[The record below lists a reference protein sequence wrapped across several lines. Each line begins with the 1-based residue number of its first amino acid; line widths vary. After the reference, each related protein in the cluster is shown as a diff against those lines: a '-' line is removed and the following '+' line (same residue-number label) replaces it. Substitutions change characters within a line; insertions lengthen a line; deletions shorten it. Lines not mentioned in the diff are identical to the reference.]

1 MLSSSVRRG
10 SDAAG
15 FIVGLFLGAFPTAF
29 AFVVVGSLL
38 RAPLPVLVCQIL
50 AGLAAVV
57 FLLREFDLLKF
68 PLLQNARLVPQ
79 FVALTPFW
87 GSVQFGAEM
96 GTGMRTYSPT
106 GLPHIMA
113 LCLVF
118 LGSWSDAL
126 LTGAGFALGRAL
138 MLLTFLLARDKQSA
152 DKAFDFTLPKLTPL
166 FVLACVPLLFVLV
179 VLR

>member
-15 FIVGLFLGAFPTAF
+15 FIAGLFLGALPTAL
-29 AFVVVGSLL
+29 AFMIVGSVL
-38 RAPLPVLVCQIL
+38 RAPLPESARQIL
-50 AGLAAVV
+50 AGLTAAVFV
-57 FLLREFDLLKF
+57 LREFGVLKF

-87 GSVQFGAEM
+87 GSVQFGMEM

-106 GLPHIMA
+106 GLPHITA
-113 LCLVF
+113 LCLLL

-126 LTGAGFALGRAL
+126 MAGAGFALGRAL
-138 MLLTFLLARDKQSA
+138 MLLTFLLARDKMAA
-152 DKAFDFTLPKLTPL
+152 DKAFDFALPEIKPL
-166 FVLACVPLLFVLV
+166 FVLAFVPLLFVLV

>member
-15 FIVGLFLGAFPTAF
+15 FITGLFLAALPTAL
-29 AFVVVGSLL
+29 AFVVVGSVL
-38 RAPLPVLVCQIL
+38 RAPLPELARQVL
-50 AGLAAVV
+50 AGLAALV
-57 FLLREFDLLKF
+57 FVLREFNVLKF

-79 FVALTPFW
+79 FVAMTPFW

-113 LCLVF
+113 LCLLL

-126 LTGAGFALGRAL
+126 LAGTGFALGRAL
-138 MLLTFLLARDKQSA
+138 MLLTFLLARDKAAA
-152 DKAFDFTLPKLTPL
+152 DKAFDFALPELKPL
-166 FVLACVPLLFVLV
+166 FVLASVPLVFVLV

>member
-1 MLSSSVRRG
+1 MLRS
-10 SDAAG
+10 
-15 FIVGLFLGAFPTAF
+15 
-29 AFVVVGSLL
+29 
-38 RAPLPVLVCQIL
+38 PLPELVCQIL

-57 FLLREFDLLKF
+57 FILREFDVLKF

-79 FVALTPFW
+79 FVAMTPFW

-113 LCLVF
+113 LCLLL

-126 LTGAGFALGRAL
+126 LAGAGFALARAL
-138 MLLTFLLARDKQSA
+138 MLLTFLLARDKMAA
-152 DKAFDFTLPKLTPL
+152 DKAFDFTLPKMKLL
-166 FVLACVPLLFVLV
+166 FVLAFVPLLSVLV

>member
-29 AFVVVGSLL
+29 AFMIVGSVV
-38 RAPLPVLVCQIL
+38 RSPLPELVCQIL
-50 AGLAAVV
+50 AGLAVVV
-57 FLLREFDLLKF
+57 FILREFDVLKF

-79 FVALTPFW
+79 FVAMTPFW

-106 GLPHIMA
+106 GLPHMMA
-113 LCLVF
+113 ISLLL

-126 LTGAGFALGRAL
+126 LAGAGFALGRAL
-138 MLLTFLLARDKQSA
+138 MLLTFLLARDKMTA
-152 DKAFDFTLPKLTPL
+152 DKAFNFTLPKLKL
-166 FVLACVPLLFVLV
+166 AFVLASAPLLFILV

>member
-15 FIVGLFLGAFPTAF
+15 FIAGLFVGAFPTAF
-29 AFVVVGSLL
+29 AFMVIGSLV
-38 RAPLPVLVCQIL
+38 RAPLPLIACQVL
-50 AGLAAVV
+50 AGLAAIV
-57 FLLREFDLLKF
+57 FLLREFQLVSF
-68 PLLQNARLVPQ
+68 PLPQNARLVPQ
-79 FVALTPFW
+79 FVAHTPFW

-113 LCLVF
+113 ISLFL

-126 LTGAGFALGRAL
+126 MAGAGFALGRAL
-138 MLLTFLLARDKQSA
+138 MLLTFLLARDKKRA
-152 DKAFDFTLPKLTPL
+152 DTAFDFALPKMTWL
-166 FVLACVPLLFVLV
+166 FALLFLPLAVILV
-179 VLR
+179 AS